1 MSNPAS
7 SVHPLFDLTG
17 KSALVTG
24 GSKGLGKAM
33 ARGFAE
39 AGADVL
45 ISSRSEEELKKAAE
59 EILEGLPVP
68 VKVEWMVADMV
79 DRAQVKGL
87 AEEAVRRLG
96 KVDILVNNAG
106 SNQPQAIDEIT
117 DEAWDRIVEL
127 DLTSCMALTRA
138 LVPGMKSRQWGR
150 IIHVSS
156 VLGVGSKEKRNVYSA
171 CKAGLI
177 GMAKA
182 SALDLG
188 TYNITVNCLCP
199 GPFLTDLPMSLLNEQ
214 EKQAFASRTALQR
227 WGLPRELAGPALLLA
242 SEAGSYITGEAL
254 LVDGGAYARAL

>member
-1 MSNPAS
+1 MAQHI
-7 SVHPLFDLTG
+7 HPLFDLTG

-39 AGADVL
+39 AGADVF
-45 ISSRSEEELKKAAE
+45 ISSRSEEELRRAAAE
-59 EILEGLPVP
+59 IGEGLS

-79 DRAQVKGL
+79 DRTQVKAL
-87 AEEAVRRLG
+87 AAEAELRLG

-106 SNQPQAIDEIT
+106 SNAPQAIDEIT

-127 DLTSCMALTRA
+127 DLTSCMVLTRA
-138 LVPGMKSRQWGR
+138 LVPGMKARKWGR
-150 IIHVSS
+150 VIHVSS

-214 EKQAFASRTALQR
+214 EKEAFATRTALQR
-227 WGLPRELAGPALLLA
+227 WGQPRELAGPALLLA

>member
-1 MSNPAS
+1 MMKI
-7 SVHPLFDLTG
+7 HPLFDLTG
-17 KSALVTG
+17 KCALVTG

-39 AGADVL
+39 AGADVM
-45 ISSRSEEELKKAAE
+45 ISSRSADELQKAAA
-59 EILEGLPVP
+59 EIGDGLN
-68 VKVEWMVADMV
+68 VKVEWMAADMI
-79 DRAQVKGL
+79 DRAQVKAL

-96 KVDILVNNAG
+96 KVDILINNAG

-127 DLTSCMALTRA
+127 DLTSCMSLTRA
-138 LVPGMKSRQWGR
+138 LVPGMKERRWGR
-150 IIHVSS
+150 VIHISS
-156 VLGVGSKEKRNVYSA
+156 VLGVCSKEKRNVYSA

-188 TYNITVNCLCP
+188 PFNITVNCLCP
-199 GPFLTDLPMSLLNEQ
+199 GPFMTDLPMSLLNDA
-214 EKQAFASRTALQR
+214 EKDQFSNRTALNR
-227 WGLPRELAGPALLLA
+227 WGMPRELAGPALMLA

-254 LVDGGAYARAL
+254 LVDGGAFARAL

>member
-1 MSNPAS
+1 MAQAPHI
-7 SVHPLFDLTG
+7 HPLFDLTG
-17 KSALVTG
+17 KAALVTG

-39 AGADVL
+39 AGADVF
-45 ISSRSEEELKKAAE
+45 ISSRSEEELKKAAA
-59 EILEGLPVP
+59 EIGEGLS

-79 DRAQVKGL
+79 DRAQVKNL
-87 AEEAVRRLG
+87 AVEAEKRLG

-199 GPFLTDLPMSLLNEQ
+199 GPFLTDLPMSLLNDK
-214 EKQAFASRTALQR
+214 EKDAFATRTALQR
-227 WGLPRELAGPALLLA
+227 WGQPRELAGPALLLA

>member
-1 MSNPAS
+1 MMKI
-7 SVHPLFDLTG
+7 HPLFDLTG
-17 KSALVTG
+17 KCALVTG

-39 AGADVL
+39 AGADVM
-45 ISSRSEEELKKAAE
+45 ISSRSADELQKAAA
-59 EILEGLPVP
+59 EIGDGLN
-68 VKVEWMVADMV
+68 VKVEWMAADMI
-79 DRAQVKGL
+79 DRAQVKAL

-96 KVDILVNNAG
+96 KVDILINNAG

-127 DLTSCMALTRA
+127 DLTSCMSLTRA
-138 LVPGMKSRQWGR
+138 LVPGMKERRWGR
-150 IIHVSS
+150 VIHISS

-188 TYNITVNCLCP
+188 PFNITVNCLCP
-199 GPFLTDLPMSLLNEQ
+199 GPFMTDLPMSLLNDA
-214 EKQAFASRTALQR
+214 EKDQFSNRTALNR
-227 WGLPRELAGPALLLA
+227 WGMPCELAGPALMLA

-254 LVDGGAYARAL
+254 LVDGGAFARAL